1 MCNLRWCDTVA
12 IRTIRELDELP
23 DGTKIELLDLRDTPM
38 FKRGGDWYSP
48 DKEATR
54 NMIAYV
60 NVRRWGVRIVE
71 RGTEK

>member
-1 MCNLRWCDTVA
+1 VT

-23 DGTKIELLDLRDTPM
+23 DGTEIEIQDKRDTPL

-48 DKEATR
+48 SKTATQ

-60 NVRRWGVRIVE
+60 NARRWGVRVIE
-71 RGTEK
+71 RGGQE

>member
-1 MCNLRWCDTVA
+1 MT

-23 DGTKIELLDLRDTPM
+23 DGTEIEIEDR
-38 FKRGGDWYSP
+38 RGTRLF
-48 DKEATR
+48 KEAGHWRSLTKTATQ

-60 NVRRWGVRIVE
+60 NVRRWGVTVIE

>member
-1 MCNLRWCDTVA
+1 MS

-23 DGTKIELLDLRDTPM
+23 DGTEIVIEDKRDTPL

-48 DKEATR
+48 SKAATQ

-60 NVRRWGVRIVE
+60 NTRRWGVRVIE
-71 RGTEK
+71 RGTQK

>member
-1 MCNLRWCDTVA
+1 MTDV
-12 IRTIRELDELP
+12 RTIRELDELP
-23 DGTKIELLDLRDTPM
+23 DGTEIAIQDKRDTPL

-48 DKEATR
+48 TKTATQ

-60 NVRRWGVRIVE
+60 NARRWGVRVTK